1 MMELTLNRLPS
12 DETCT
17 HGDLFVDDVWQCYTL
32 EDVVREVK
40 IKGKT
45 AIPAGRY
52 RITLENSPRFGAD
65 TLTVNSVPDFIG
77 VRIHAG
83 NDAGD
88 TEGCP
93 LVGLARDGDR
103 ILQSRL
109 ALGALKQKVKRA
121 LDNGEDVWLDIVNG
135 D

>member
-1 MMELTLNRLPS
+1 MELTLNRLPS